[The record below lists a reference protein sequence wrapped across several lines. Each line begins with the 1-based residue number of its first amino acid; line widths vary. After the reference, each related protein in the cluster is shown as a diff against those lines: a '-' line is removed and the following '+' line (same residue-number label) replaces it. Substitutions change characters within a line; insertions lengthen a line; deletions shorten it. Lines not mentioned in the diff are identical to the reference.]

1 MDKKKK
7 LAVAVAAVMN
17 YIYEESLEC
26 AAQSMVPK
34 PAATPLPKVLPN
46 AWGASGRQDAMQLR
60 QLMQF
65 RTFKT
70 TRF

>member
-1 MDKKKK
+1 MDNKKKI
-7 LAVAVAAVMN
+7 AVAVTAVMN
-17 YIYEESLEC
+17 YMYEESLEC
-26 AAQSMVPK
+26 AAQAMIPK
-34 PAATPLPKVLPN
+34 PAAPTRPKFAPN

-65 RTFKT
+65 RTFKS